1 MVRATSAPA
10 SLAAPVGGWNAR
22 DALGAMPVLDA
33 VYLTNLFPRTTDV
46 ALRDGYIQHAT
57 GLGSQVESL
66 MSYSGAATN
75 KLFAATASGSIFDVT
90 SAGAVGAAAITGMTN
105 GRWQYTNVATPGGNF
120 LLAFNGAD
128 PGLRYN
134 GTTWVAIPA
143 TAGKTVTAC
152 SGTGTVCTL
161 TATAHGL
168 QTGNTITTTGFTDAG
183 YNQVAVTV
191 TRLSSSTFSYAG
203 TGTGATVGSGAYTVA
218 EGLTGVDPVGIVGV
232 ELFKNRLWLTQN
244 ASLTPY
250 YLATDS
256 IAGTATAFPVQSVA
270 QEGGY
275 IQAIQT
281 WTGDAGYGMDDMLI
295 LATNKG
301 EIIIYNGLDPSSATT
316 WQLTGVW
323 QLGGTIG
330 RRCMMKYAGDVLLIC
345 QDGLMP
351 MSQAL
356 KASRLDPSLA
366 LSAKIQSAVSAAVS
380 QYGSSFGWQ
389 LLYYAKENMLFLNVP
404 VGVGTQE
411 QYVMNTISGAWCNF
425 TGWASNCWEIFNDDP
440 YFGASGFVGKA
451 WGVESDAGNNITG
464 DGKQAFNYFGSP
476 GLLKRWT
483 MMRPMISTNG
493 TPGILAALNIDFDD
507 TPPSSPVSYVPSTAS
522 TWDVSLWDVG
532 VWGGGNLIQKAWQGV
547 TGIGYCAA
555 PRIKMVSQGI
565 DVQWLATDLVM
576 ERGAIL

>member
-1 MVRATSAPA
+1 MRARSAPA

-22 DALGAMPVLDA
+22 DALGAMPTLDA

-46 ALRDGYIQHAT
+46 VLRNGYTQHAT
-57 GLGSQVESL
+57 GLSTQVETL

-75 KLFAATASGSIFDVT
+75 KLFAATAGGSIFDVT
-90 SAGAVGAAAITGMTN
+90 SSGAVGAAVVTGMTN
-105 GRWQYTNVATPGGNF
+105 GRWQYTNVATAGGNF
-120 LLAFNGAD
+120 LIAFNGAD
-128 PGLRYN
+128 NGLRYN

-143 TAGKTVTAC
+143 TTGLTVSAC

-161 TATAHGL
+161 TVTAHGL
-168 QTGNTITTTGFTDAG
+168 LTGNTITTTGFTDAG
-183 YNQVAVTV
+183 YNQASVTI
-191 TRLSSSTFSYAG
+191 TRINANSFSYAG
-203 TGTGATVGSGAYTVA
+203 TGTGGTVGSGAYTVA
-218 EGLTGVDPVGIVGV
+218 EGLTGVTPSGIVGV

-250 YLATDS
+250 YLGTDAV
-256 IAGTATAFPVQSVA
+256 AGAATAFPVQSIA

-275 IQAIQT
+275 VQAIQT

-301 EIIIYNGLDPSSATT
+301 EIIIYNGLDPASATT

-323 QLGGTIG
+323 QLGSTIG

-356 KASRLDPSLA
+356 KASRMDPSLA
-366 LSAKIQSAVSAAVS
+366 LSAKIQSAVSES
-380 QYGSSFGWQ
+380 ISSYGSTFGWQ
-389 LLYYAKENMLFLNVP
+389 LLYFAKENMLFLNVP
-404 VGVGTQE
+404 VAVGSQQ

-425 TGWASNCWEIFNDDP
+425 TGWNANCWEIFGDDP
-440 YFGASGFVGKA
+440 YFGGNGFVGRA
-451 WGVESDAGNNITG
+451 WNGTSDANANITG

-476 GLLKRWT
+476 GTLKRWT

-493 TPGILAALNIDFDD
+493 SPGILAALNVDFDD
-507 TPPSSPVSYVPSTAS
+507 TPPTSPVTYTPSNFGVWDTG
-522 TWDVSLWDVG
+522 TWDTSA
-532 VWGGGNLIQKAWQGV
+532 WGGGNLIQKSWQGV
-547 TGIGYCAA
+547 TGVGYCAA
-555 PRIKMVSQGI
+555 IRLTAVSQGLS
-565 DVQWLATDLVM
+565 VQWLATDLVM
-576 ERGAIL
+576 EPGAIL